1 MFPFIIFQ
9 SIINEALIR
18 ILNDLKGKTLMKG
31 TIVNVIAIFLGCSVG
46 FILKSRFP
54 KKIEKVV
61 MQALGLASLLIGAQ
75 MALKTNNILLV
86 IFSLVIGG
94 VIGEIIGIEEGLE
107 RFGERVKLKFKSND
121 TSERFV
127 EGFVTASLLYCVGSM
142 AIMGALKEGLSGNPD
157 ILYAKS
163 LLDGVTS
170 LAFTA
175 AMGIGVLFSVIPVF
189 LYQGGITL
197 LSRLIKDFLTP
208 EIISEMTAV
217 GGILILGIGF
227 GLLEIRKIKIGNL
240 LPAILVAALLAAI
253 FN

>member
-1 MFPFIIFQ
+1 MI
-9 SIINEALIR
+9 
-18 ILNDLKGKTLMKG
+18 G
-31 TIVNVIAIFLGCSVG
+31 TIVNVVAIFLGCFVG

-54 KKIEKVV
+54 EKIEKII
-61 MQALGLASLLIGAQ
+61 MQALGLASLLIGMQ
-75 MALKTNNILLV
+75 MAIKTNNILLV

-94 VIGEIIGIEEGLE
+94 VIGETIGIEEGLE
-107 RFGERVKLKFKSND
+107 RFGERIKRKFKSNN

-127 EGFVTASLLYCVGSM
+127 EGFLTASLLYCVGSM
-142 AIMGALKEGLSGNPD
+142 AIMGAIKEGLSGNPD

-170 LAFTA
+170 IAFTA
-175 AMGIGVLFSVIPVF
+175 AMGIGVLFSAIPVF

-197 LSRLIKDFLTP
+197 LARFIKDFLSP
-208 EIISEMTAV
+208 EIINEMTAV

-227 GLLEIRKIKIGNL
+227 GLLEIKKIKVGNL

-253 FN
+253 FS

>member
-1 MFPFIIFQ
+1 
-9 SIINEALIR
+9 
-18 ILNDLKGKTLMKG
+18 MKG

-54 KKIEKVV
+54 EKIGKVV

-107 RFGERVKLKFKSND
+107 RFGERVKLKFKTND

-163 LLDGVTS
+163 LMDGVTS

-197 LSRLIKDFLTP
+197 LSRLIKDFLSP
-208 EIISEMTAV
+208 EIINEMTAV

>member
-1 MFPFIIFQ
+1 
-9 SIINEALIR
+9 
-18 ILNDLKGKTLMKG
+18 MKG
-31 TIVNVIAIFLGCSVG
+31 TIVNVIAIFLGCLVG

-54 KKIEKVV
+54 KKIGKVI
-61 MQALGLASLLIGAQ
+61 MQALGLATLLIGAQ

-107 RFGERVKLKFKSND
+107 RFGERIKLKFKSND

-142 AIMGALKEGLSGNPD
+142 AIMGALEEGLSGNAD
-157 ILYAKS
+157 ILYTKS
-163 LLDGVTS
+163 LIDGVTS
-170 LAFTA
+170 LAFAA

-197 LSRLIKDFLTP
+197 LSRLIKDFLSP
-208 EIISEMTAV
+208 EVINEMTAV
-217 GGILILGIGF
+217 GGILMLGIGF
-227 GLLEIRKIKIGNL
+227 GLLEIKKIKIGNL
-240 LPAILVAALLAAI
+240 LPAILVAALLAVI
-253 FN
+253 FI

>member
-1 MFPFIIFQ
+1 
-9 SIINEALIR
+9 
-18 ILNDLKGKTLMKG
+18 MKG

-46 FILKSRFP
+46 LILKSKFP
-54 KKIEKVV
+54 EKIGKIV
-61 MQALGLASLLIGAQ
+61 MQALGLAALLIGAQ

-94 VIGEIIGIEEGLE
+94 VIGEIIDIEEGLE
-107 RFGERVKLKFKSND
+107 KFGERVKLKFKSND

-197 LSRLIKDFLTP
+197 LSRLIKDFLSP
-208 EIISEMTAV
+208 EIINEMTAV

-227 GLLEIRKIKIGNL
+227 GLLEIRKIKVGNL

>member
-1 MFPFIIFQ
+1 
-9 SIINEALIR
+9 
-18 ILNDLKGKTLMKG
+18 MKG

-46 FILKSRFP
+46 FILKSKFP
-54 KKIEKVV
+54 EKIGKII
-61 MQALGLASLLIGAQ
+61 MQSLGLASLLIGAQ

-107 RFGERVKLKFKSND
+107 IFGERVKLKFKSND
-121 TSERFV
+121 SSERFV

-157 ILYAKS
+157 ILYTKS
-163 LLDGVTS
+163 LMDGVTS

-197 LSRLIKDFLTP
+197 LARLIKDFLSP
-208 EIISEMTAV
+208 EIINEMTAV

-240 LPAILVAALLAAI
+240 LPAILVVALLATI

>member
-1 MFPFIIFQ
+1 
-9 SIINEALIR
+9 
-18 ILNDLKGKTLMKG
+18 MKG

-46 FILKSRFP
+46 FILKSKFP
-54 KKIEKVV
+54 EKIGKII
-61 MQALGLASLLIGAQ
+61 MQSLGLASLLIGAQ

-107 RFGERVKLKFKSND
+107 IFGERVKLKFKSND
-121 TSERFV
+121 SSERFV

-157 ILYAKS
+157 ILYTKS
-163 LLDGVTS
+163 LMDGVTS

-197 LSRLIKDFLTP
+197 LARLIKDFLSP
-208 EIISEMTAV
+208 EIINEMTAV

-227 GLLEIRKIKIGNL
+227 GILEIKKIKIGNL
-240 LPAILVAALLAAI
+240 LPAILVVALLATI

>member
-1 MFPFIIFQ
+1 
-9 SIINEALIR
+9 
-18 ILNDLKGKTLMKG
+18 MKG
-31 TIVNVIAIFLGCSVG
+31 TIVNVIAILLGCSVG

-54 KKIEKVV
+54 KKIGKVV
-61 MQALGLASLLIGAQ
+61 IQALGLASLLIGAQ

-107 RFGERVKLKFKSND
+107 KFGERVKLKFKSND
-121 TSERFV
+121 SSERFV

-163 LLDGVTS
+163 LLDGFTS

-197 LSRLIKDFLTP
+197 LSRLIKDFLSP
-208 EIISEMTAV
+208 EIINEMTAV

>member
-1 MFPFIIFQ
+1 
-9 SIINEALIR
+9 
-18 ILNDLKGKTLMKG
+18 MKG

-46 FILKSRFP
+46 FILKSKFP
-54 KKIEKVV
+54 EKIGKII
-61 MQALGLASLLIGAQ
+61 MQSLGLASLLIGAQ

-107 RFGERVKLKFKSND
+107 IFGERVKLKLKSND
-121 TSERFV
+121 SSERFV

-157 ILYAKS
+157 ILYTKS
-163 LLDGVTS
+163 LMDGVTS

-197 LSRLIKDFLTP
+197 LARLIKDFLSP
-208 EIISEMTAV
+208 EIINEMTAV

-240 LPAILVAALLAAI
+240 LPAILVVALLATI

>member
-1 MFPFIIFQ
+1 
-9 SIINEALIR
+9 
-18 ILNDLKGKTLMKG
+18 MKG

-54 KKIEKVV
+54 EKIGKIV

-94 VIGEIIGIEEGLE
+94 VIGEIIDIEEGLE

-197 LSRLIKDFLTP
+197 LSRLIKDFLSP
-208 EIISEMTAV
+208 EIINEMTAV

-227 GLLEIRKIKIGNL
+227 GLLEIRKIKVGNL

>member
-1 MFPFIIFQ
+1 
-9 SIINEALIR
+9 
-18 ILNDLKGKTLMKG
+18 MKG

-46 FILKSRFP
+46 FILKSKFP
-54 KKIEKVV
+54 EKIGKII
-61 MQALGLASLLIGAQ
+61 MQSLGLASLLIGAQ
-75 MALKTNNILLV
+75 MALKTNNILFV

-107 RFGERVKLKFKSND
+107 IFGERVKLKFKSND
-121 TSERFV
+121 SSERFV

-157 ILYAKS
+157 ILYTKS
-163 LLDGVTS
+163 LMDGVTS

-197 LSRLIKDFLTP
+197 LARLIKDFLSP
-208 EIISEMTAV
+208 EIINEMTAV

-227 GLLEIRKIKIGNL
+227 GLLEIKKIKIGNL
-240 LPAILVAALLAAI
+240 LPAILVVALLATI